1 MDHQTPGRV
10 RMKFGSAKGN
20 PELLGE
26 ISQKFGAITESQR
39 VEVSSTSGSV
49 VLYDDHERRVDF
61 HKHLRRHG
69 EEPYGEA
76 SRPPSAKLDEIT
88 GKIEDEA
95 EFLARHSHRAKVVV
109 HIRKHLDHR
118 LQDRDQQHDRSQ
130 IGPRR
135 RDRPAVASRNGR
147 LRRDAGL
154 AHFWRVPAQSF
165 RRTAMGSCA
174 RGKNEQ
180 GRSDGRQ
187 GRQSRTERL
196 SGGTA
201 ANAVLSATTC
211 RAAFACGFPRYV
223 RICAGAARRHAA
235 PCRRAMQNARKS

>member
-39 VEVSSTSGSV
+39 VEVNSTSGSV

-95 EFLARHSHRAKVVV
+95 EFLAEHSHRAKVVV

-118 LQDRDQQHDRSQ
+118 LKIATSNTIDLK
-130 IGPRR
+130 I
-135 RDRPAVASRNGR
+135 
-147 LRRDAGL
+147 GL
-154 AHFWRVPAQSF
+154 AAGIVPLSLLEMGAFAATPVWLTFGAFPLNHFVELQWDHALAEKMNR
-165 RRTAMGSCA
+165 
-174 RGKNEQ
+174 
-180 GRSDGRQ
+180 
-187 GRQSRTERL
+187 
-196 SGGTA
+196 A
-201 ANAVLSATTC
+201 APTDAKGVKVALSA
-211 RAAFACGFPRYV
+211 
-223 RICAGAARRHAA
+223 
-235 PCRRAMQNARKS
+235 